1 MFDNPLKTNN
11 LNQQQLEAP
20 LSPRRRKLFAL
31 AVSEL
36 IKCQNNC
43 ALVQTSSSLSQFEFL
58 DFPGRRFWKLLE
70 HHALGRFET
79 GQTLTGE

>member
-31 AVSEL
+31 AVSDF

-58 DFPGRRFWKLLE
+58 DFSRRRFGKFLE
-70 HHALGRFET
+70 LHTLGRFES
-79 GQTLTGE
+79 GQTLSDK